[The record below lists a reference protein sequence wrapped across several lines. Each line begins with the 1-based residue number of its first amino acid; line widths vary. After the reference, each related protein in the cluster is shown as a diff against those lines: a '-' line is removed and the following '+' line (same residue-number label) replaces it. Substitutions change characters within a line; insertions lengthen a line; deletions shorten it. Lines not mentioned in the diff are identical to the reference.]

1 MKKKSLIAVV
11 ILVLLGGAGYWYA
24 NYMGWLSNYG
34 PDNLPTAEERQR
46 MQEVERSSSQIAPN
60 AVPGAG
66 VRPKGSLP
74 PKVVEQP
81 ISTSTASTTNITPA
95 ASTSTAT
102 TS

>member
-1 MKKKSLIAVV
+1 MKKYLIVTFVLAV
-11 ILVLLGGAGYWYA
+11 LGAAGYWYA
-24 NYMGWLSNYG
+24 DYRGWINRYG

-46 MQEVERSSSQIAPN
+46 MAEIEKTSATIAPN

-74 PKVVEQP
+74 PTP
-81 ISTSTASTTNITPA
+81 PPTPTATTSSTSLPIEA
-95 ASTSTAT
+95 TSTAT